1 VALKAVIHVN
11 QHVIKAN
18 RKNGTDYPVLT
29 VKTYKETRYT
39 NKVTIN
45 GPSEIVYKPNDPLKC
60 GAHCW
65 IVCSAD
71 DLKVDG
77 ISLTQ

>member
-1 VALKAVIHVN
+1 MALKAVIHVN

-45 GPSEIVYKPNDPLKC
+45 GPGRSQAIAQQDNEIVIDTRNAGK
-60 GAHCW
+60 W
-65 IVCSAD
+65 IR
-71 DLKVDG
+71 
-77 ISLTQ
+77 